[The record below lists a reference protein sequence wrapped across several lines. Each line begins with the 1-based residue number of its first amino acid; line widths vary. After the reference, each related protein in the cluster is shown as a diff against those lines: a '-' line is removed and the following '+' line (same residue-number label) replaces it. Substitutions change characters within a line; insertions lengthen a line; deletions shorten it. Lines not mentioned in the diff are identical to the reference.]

1 MIAVKECCAKFNAD
15 SVISPTVLERFR
27 VWQRGADLARVV
39 GRLRHRLRP
48 RRGQAEGRQAAAA
61 RRPDDRGVAQSLQKV
76 GVSTPRELSL

>member
-1 MIAVKECCAKFNAD
+1 M
-15 SVISPTVLERFR
+15 
-27 VWQRGADLARVV
+27 V

-61 RRPDDRGVAQSLQKV
+61 RRPDDRGVAQPLQKV